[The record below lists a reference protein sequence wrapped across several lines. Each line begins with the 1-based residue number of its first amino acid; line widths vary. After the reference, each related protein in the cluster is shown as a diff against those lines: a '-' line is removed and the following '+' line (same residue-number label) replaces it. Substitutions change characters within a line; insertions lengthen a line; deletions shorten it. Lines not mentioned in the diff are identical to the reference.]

1 MAFYGRFLTVVIIV
15 LIIANCYNALK
26 RCIRYHRTRL
36 EHRQERIAARNGPSL
51 ASQGGSNGA
60 GTGSGNDNNNNTDPE
75 IGLQSLQNQEERRL
89 IVLTS
94 IVHKKVIAES
104 DGKEITLPHTKE
116 LSRRSLVKDKEAKGD
131 DDEIDTD
138 AEDGRSD
145 DASID
150 IEKQDK
156 ELNRDG
162 DDNNDNDNDNA
173 KKSDIT
179 ISTSYSSSQSKSKAQ
194 ESLSMNASF
203 TSKDLD
209 DNVGIHHTP
218 ESLYSPRTCPICLDD
233 YEGGDDICWSFN
245 KKCHHAFHLDCMLAW
260 LMNNDDCPLCR
271 EDYLNSAPEA
281 ND

>member
-1 MAFYGRFLTVVIIV
+1 MAFYGRFITVVIIV

-26 RCIRYHRTRL
+26 RCIRYHTIRL

-51 ASQGGSNGA
+51 ASQGGANGV

-75 IGLQSLQNQEERRL
+75 IGLHSMRSVQNQEERRL
-89 IVLTS
+89 IVLTN

-116 LSRRSLVKDKEAKGD
+116 LSRRSLAKDKEAKGD

-156 ELNRDG
+156 ELNK
-162 DDNNDNDNDNA
+162 DDDDNDNDDNA

-179 ISTSYSSSQSKSKAQ
+179 ISTSYSSSKSKAQ

-209 DNVGIHHTP
+209 DNVSIHYTP

-233 YEGGDDICWSFN
+233 YEGGDDICWSSN

-271 EDYLNSAPEA
+271 EDYLNLAPEA
-281 ND
+281 NA